1 MGECKGELKVK
12 ERKHYQVMSL
22 WLEEKEEEK
31 KKKNELLMA
40 KEVIVSHRDT
50 GK

>member
-1 MGECKGELKVK
+1 MGQCEGELKVK

-22 WLEEKEEEK
+22 WLEEKE
-31 KKKNELLMA
+31 KKKNELPMA
-40 KEVIVSHRDT
+40 KEVIVNHRDT